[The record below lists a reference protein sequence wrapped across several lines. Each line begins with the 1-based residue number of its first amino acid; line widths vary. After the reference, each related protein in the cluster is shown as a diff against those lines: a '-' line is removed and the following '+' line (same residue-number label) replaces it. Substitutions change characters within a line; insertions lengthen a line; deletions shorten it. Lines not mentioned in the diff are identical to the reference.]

1 VVTFLVLNIRLR
13 AFSLRP
19 CGKRCLCF
27 LYLTCRHWMI
37 SSKTNVRFIST
48 VSPHGSSSLRRPRSF
63 NPRASPS
70 TRTLPFQCP
79 LTTTA
84 PSIPI
89 HCHLFPR
96 YTTLWSVLTFHS
108 PLLFSVR
115 PQRYITD
122 DAALECTFTS
132 SRRTG
137 RTPTSSRRSSRTHT
151 SSRKPGRTHT
161 GSRKPGRTHTG
172 CRTPGRTHEHPDCG

>member
-1 VVTFLVLNIRLR
+1 VLIQAITHRFTFSVSVLSVLVLNIRLR

-37 SSKTNVRFIST
+37 SSKTNVRFVRT
-48 VSPHGSSSLRRPRSF
+48 VSPHGSSLLHRPRSF
-63 NPRASPS
+63 NPRVSPS
-70 TRTLPFQCP
+70 TYTVPLHCP

-96 YTTLWSVLTFHS
+96 YTSLWSVLTFHS

-115 PQRYITD
+115 SQRYITD
-122 DAALECTFTS
+122 DAALECKFTG
-132 SRRTG
+132 SRRTGRTHTGYRRPG
-137 RTPTSSRRSSRTHT
+137 RTPTSSRRSSKTHT
-151 SSRKPGRTHT
+151 SSRKP
-161 GSRKPGRTHTG
+161 
-172 CRTPGRTHEHPDCG
+172 DCG

>member
-1 VVTFLVLNIRLR
+1 VPSLGLNTNLDEQLSIRTPNHDTLCVNPSDYASLSQSRCFPWLRFLFSTFVYVHSVSVLVLNDV
-13 AFSLRP
+13 
-19 CGKRCLCF
+19 CF
-27 LYLTCRHWMI
+27 HYLTCRHWMI
-37 SSKTNVRFIST
+37 SSKTNVRFIRT
-48 VSPHGSSSLRRPRSF
+48 VSPHGSSLLHRPRSF

-70 TRTLPFQCP
+70 THTLPFQCP

-122 DAALECTFTS
+122 DAARVHVYRLS
-132 SRRTG
+132 QNR
-137 RTPTSSRRSSRTHT
+137 
-151 SSRKPGRTHT
+151 
-161 GSRKPGRTHTG
+161 
-172 CRTPGRTHEHPDCG
+172 